1 MQAKHQLVIVE
12 IALVIAQL
20 HFKNNLFCHSFPLL
34 KDVALLNYRA
44 CITIEVLNRNWVIY
58 GDSICNKVFDVK
70 RIHNNFHLLFSYKV
84 L

>member
-20 HFKNNLFCHSFPLL
+20 HFKNNLFYHFFPLL
-34 KDVALLNYRA
+34 KDVALLNYRT
-44 CITIEVLNRNWVIY
+44 CITIEVLNRNR
-58 GDSICNKVFDVK
+58 DSICNKVFVVPEIK
-70 RIHNNFHLLFSYKV
+70 RIHNHFHLLFSYKV